1 MGIMVIGAI
10 PIKADEKRML
20 KQILA
25 GRVQEMK

>member
-1 MGIMVIGAI
+1 MRIRAIGAI
-10 PIKADEKRML
+10 PIRADEKRMQ